1 MSNQIYNLAFVF
13 PGQGSQ
19 SVGMLSDLASS
30 YPEIKQTFEQASDV
44 LSIDLWK
51 IITDDPNKQLDQTQN
66 TQPAMLAAGYA
77 VWQLWCKLSLVRPA
91 WMAGH
96 SLGEYTSLVCAEAL
110 SFEQGIKLVAARAR
124 LMQNAIPEGVGAMA
138 AILGLEDHQV
148 VNLCTEV
155 SGDEK
160 VFAANFNA
168 PGQVVVAGHV
178 AAVERLMVA
187 AKAAGA
193 KRALLIPVSVLSHCP
208 LMTAAAEELE
218 YYLQETVVA
227 SPKITLIHNADV
239 ASHNSPKVIKNVLR
253 DQLFKPV
260 RWVDSIKF
268 MNDQGVSCFVECGP
282 GKVLLGLNK
291 RIAKS
296 AQHFALFDTETFNQL
311 LEHING

>member
-110 SFEQGIKLVAARAR
+110 SFEQGITLVAA
-124 LMQNAIPEGVGAMA
+124 
-138 AILGLEDHQV
+138 
-148 VNLCTEV
+148 
-155 SGDEK
+155 
-160 VFAANFNA
+160 
-168 PGQVVVAGHV
+168 
-178 AAVERLMVA
+178 
-187 AKAAGA
+187 
-193 KRALLIPVSVLSHCP
+193 
-208 LMTAAAEELE
+208 
-218 YYLQETVVA
+218 
-227 SPKITLIHNADV
+227 
-239 ASHNSPKVIKNVLR
+239 
-253 DQLFKPV
+253 
-260 RWVDSIKF
+260 
-268 MNDQGVSCFVECGP
+268 
-282 GKVLLGLNK
+282 
-291 RIAKS
+291 
-296 AQHFALFDTETFNQL
+296 
-311 LEHING
+311 